1 VGEDQAEGAGMSRR
15 LVELL
20 EYQPKMLPASTLSE
34 AVAKVLWQNYRDTV
48 ELELPD
54 FRTEYQWKITSLGY
68 VGFIPISDD
77 LGLALRPKV
86 GLTNLFGMMEYAYQL
101 DLKMMDGVFDC
112 ATLEEFYER
121 LANVLAKRILNRQRK
136 GLYRSYISESDV
148 VGFVRGRIDV
158 DDAVRRPWNV
168 NRKCNFEEHTAD
180 VEDNRILLWT
190 MRCIAQSGL
199 CSERVMPAV
208 RSCYRA
214 LQGAAALQ
222 QFNFSDCIG
231 RLYNRLNDD
240 YEVLHGLCRFF
251 LEQSGPLHSTGDHT
265 MFPFLIDMAHLF
277 ELFVAEWLR
286 EHLPEGYTLQ
296 IQANVNLSETN
307 RLKFIIDL
315 VICDLE
321 TGRTL
326 CVLDTKYKCPDTPTN
341 DDISQVVTY
350 AEIKGCSEAIL
361 VYPHDLDVNLDER
374 LGDIRVRNLTFK
386 IDGDLEAAGKAFL
399 AKANL
404 KALRSQP
411 ALISKRSSRN

>member
-1 VGEDQAEGAGMSRR
+1 MSRR

-20 EYQPKMLPASTLSE
+20 EYKPRMLPANALSE
-34 AVAKVLWQNYRDTV
+34 DAAKTLWQNYRDQL

-54 FRTEYQWKITSLGY
+54 FRTDYQWKITSLGY
-68 VGFIPISDD
+68 VGFIPVSDD
-77 LGLALRPKV
+77 LGLALRSKV

-101 DLKMMDGVFDC
+101 DFKLMEGVFDC
-112 ATLEEFYER
+112 STLEEFYER

-136 GLYRSYISESDV
+136 GLYRSYVSESDAL
-148 VGFVRGRIDV
+148 GFVCGRMDLS
-158 DDAVRRPWNV
+158 DAVRRPWNV
-168 NRKCNFEEHTAD
+168 NLKCDFEEHTAD

-190 MRCIAQSGL
+190 LRCIAQSGL
-199 CSERVMPAV
+199 CSERVMPTV
-208 RSCYRA
+208 RSCYRG
-214 LQGAAALQ
+214 LQGVASVQ
-222 QFNFSDCIG
+222 PFKYSDCIG
-231 RLYNRLNDD
+231 RLYNRLNGD
-240 YEVLHGLCRFF
+240 YQVLHGLCRFF

-265 MFPFLIDMAHLF
+265 MFPFLIDMAHLY

-296 IQANVNLSETN
+296 IQANVNFSEAN

-326 CVLDTKYKCPDTPTN
+326 CVLDTKYKYPDTPAN

-350 AEIKGCSEAIL
+350 AEIKGCTEAIL
-361 VYPHDLDVNLDER
+361 VYPHDLEANLDER

-386 IDGDLEAAGKAFL
+386 IDGDLEAAGQSFL
-399 AKANL
+399 VIANL
-404 KALRSQP
+404 EELRTHSP
-411 ALISKRSSRN
+411 SH